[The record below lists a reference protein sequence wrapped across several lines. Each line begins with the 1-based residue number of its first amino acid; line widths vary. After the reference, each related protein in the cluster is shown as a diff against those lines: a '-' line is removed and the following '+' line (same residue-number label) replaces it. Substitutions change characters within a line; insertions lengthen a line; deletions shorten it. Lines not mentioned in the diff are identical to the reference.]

1 MNKQNEVRPFGWRDK
16 IGYMFGD
23 FGNDFTFIFASLF
36 LMVFY
41 TKVLGIP
48 AEWVGV
54 LFVVARLV
62 DAFTDITM
70 GRIIDKMKPGK
81 GGRFKPWIRWASG
94 PVALASFLM
103 YQSGLAGASMTV
115 KVVYMYATYILWG
128 SICYTAVNIPYGSM
142 ASVISEDAEDR
153 AALST
158 FRSIGAALASLVIGV
173 VAPLLVYSTDANGNQ
188 IVEGGRMTLIAGIFS
203 IASIVCYWIC
213 YMLTTERVHVG
224 SEKVNGNA
232 SGNVQ
237 QAAKGNV
244 HEKTGIAET
253 LRRLGTD
260 RALLGIILAA
270 ILLLLASLLTQSINQ
285 YVFIDYF
292 RDKTGLSVMTAIGI
306 VPSLLIAP
314 FVLPI
319 TRTFGKKEAS
329 AVGCFIAGASSI
341 LLYFMHVESMWL
353 FIIISTL
360 GYIGFGFFN
369 LVIWSFITD
378 VIDDQEVKT
387 GKREDGT
394 IYAIYSFAR
403 KVGQAAAGGLGG
415 FALAMTGF
423 DESVQVQTEEVV
435 DGIYNVATLYPGI
448 LYFAVGLT
456 LMFVYPLSKKRVNEN
471 AAVLKAKREKV
482 KG

>member
-1 MNKQNEVRPFGWRDK
+1 MSAKKEVRPFGWRDK

-103 YQSGLAGASMTV
+103 YQSGLSGASMTV

-188 IVEGGRMTLIAGIFS
+188 IVEGRRMTLIAGVFS

-213 YMLTTERVHVG
+213 YMLTTERVHVE
-224 SEKVNGNA
+224 SERANEKT
-232 SGNVQ
+232 S
-237 QAAKGNV
+237 GNV
-244 HEKTGIAET
+244 HEKAGIVGT

-329 AVGCFIAGASSI
+329 AVGCFIAGVASI
-341 LLYFMHVESMWL
+341 ILYFMHVESMWL

-423 DESVQVQTEEVV
+423 DESVPVQTEEVV

-448 LYFAVGLT
+448 LYIAVGLT
-456 LMFVYPLSKKRVNEN
+456 LMFVYPLSKRKVSEN
-471 AAVLKAKREKV
+471 AAVLRAKRDGV

>member
-1 MNKQNEVRPFGWRDK
+1 MNTKNKVRPFGWRDK
-16 IGYMFGD
+16 VGYMFGD
-23 FGNDFTFIFASLF
+23 FGNDFTFVFASLF

-48 AEWVGV
+48 AEWVGI

-70 GRIIDKMKPGK
+70 GRIIDKMRPGK
-81 GGRFKPWIRWASG
+81 AGRFKPWIRWASG

-103 YQSGLAGASMTV
+103 YQSGLADASMTV

-203 IASIVCYWIC
+203 VASIICYWIC
-213 YMLTTERVHVG
+213 YVLTTERVHVG
-224 SEKVNGNA
+224 VERKETVREN
-232 SGNVQ
+232 
-237 QAAKGNV
+237 
-244 HEKTGIAET
+244 TGITKT
-253 LRRLGTD
+253 LGRLVRD

-292 RDKTGLSVMTAIGI
+292 KNKTGLSVMTAIGI
-306 VPSLLIAP
+306 VPSLFIAP

-329 AVGCFIAGASSI
+329 AVGCFIAGAASL

-423 DESVQVQTEEVV
+423 DESVQVQTKEVV

-448 LYFAVGLT
+448 LYVAVGLT
-456 LMFVYPLSKKRVNEN
+456 LMFVYPLSKRKVNEN
-471 AAVLKAKREKV
+471 VVALKEKRSKDV
-482 KG
+482 S